1 MNNTFD
7 IKRFGLVFRKDLIEN
22 GKRYTLLFLTM
33 FGLMALVITFQTLN
47 YYAIER
53 NVGDHLSLNRILLI
67 YLSFMFLGF
76 GVWFAS
82 TFSTPMNR
90 KLKRLS
96 YLISPASNLEKYLV
110 RWIITTIGFILA
122 FFAAMWIADVLRVT
136 ISSVFYP
143 DVDIRF
149 IDISKLVS
157 PDARTH
163 GNEYVVP
170 KEVFTILIS
179 LYFLLQSIFLLGSTF
194 WEKAT
199 FVKTFTAVA
208 AIVTAFILICRG
220 AILFFYGSLI
230 GFGKV
235 LDSFQLDQTF
245 TTDQAITFAAIVIS
259 AFTLT
264 FWILAYFRLKESEII
279 KRL

>member
-7 IKRFGLVFRKDLIEN
+7 IKRFALVFRKDLIEN
-22 GKRYTLLFLTM
+22 GKRYTLFFLAM
-33 FGLMALVITFQTLN
+33 FGLMALVITFQTLD
-47 YYAIER
+47 YYDIER
-53 NVGDHLSLNRILLI
+53 NAGDHLSLNRILLI

-76 GVWFAS
+76 GTWFAS

-110 RWIITTIGFILA
+110 RWIITTIGFIPV
-122 FFAAMWIADVLRVT
+122 FFAAMWIADALRVA
-136 ISSVFYP
+136 ISSVVYP

-149 IDISKLVS
+149 IDIAKLVS

-170 KEVFTILIS
+170 REVFTILIS

-194 WEKAT
+194 WEKVT
-199 FVKTFTAVA
+199 FVKTFTACA
-208 AIVTAFILICRG
+208 ALITAYILICRW
-220 AILFFYGSLI
+220 AILLFYGFLI
-230 GFGKV
+230 GYGNVIASFE
-235 LDSFQLDQTF
+235 LDNYLTIE
-245 TTDQAITFAAIVIS
+245 QAISFAAIVIA
-259 AFTLT
+259 AFTLA
-264 FWILAYFRLKESEII
+264 FWILACFRMKESEII